1 MTEEKQVYELAVS
14 SGLPVPMVSIQV
26 WAERRKQFNEWVNSQ
41 LREDVDFGVVPGASK
56 PSLLKPG
63 AEKILQLYG
72 CLLNLVITG
81 EDCDPST
88 GYYNVNCRAEALTIQ
103 GGQLIGVGVGR
114 CCSFESKYRWRWD
127 YWRKS
132 SPPPDVEGWETF
144 WDKKANTEKYR
155 RRLENR
161 DLIDQW
167 NTVLKMAKKRAAVD
181 LALTISGASEKFT
194 QDVEDFAED
203 DGKGKHPA
211 ATASPAR
218 ISQAINAT
226 TRLTQDLISKKGA
239 APTPPSAES
248 PVPTSSEPSAQP
260 SAATAGNGKRPA
272 KVDTKA
278 STTPDRPWS
287 AEYIRE
293 MLGKVIEKR
302 YAGNIGEPNP
312 KQLGLVVGLLGQD
325 QERHVLLDYM
335 FGIKSSRELKHCHVC
350 ALLDWLK
357 PVRDGDSGPYRVDFT
372 TEVERTSIVEQAL
385 RDAGQLPLLEELPGE
400 EAWGTPGDPDV
411 AKM

>member
-1 MTEEKQVYELAVS
+1 MTEEKERYELAMS
-14 SGLPVPMVSIQV
+14 TPVPMVSIQA

-127 YWRKS
+127 YWRKA
-132 SPPPDVEGWETF
+132 SPPPDGEGWETF
-144 WDKKANTEKYR
+144 WDKKANAEKYR

-194 QDVEDFAED
+194 QDVEDFAD
-203 DGKGKHPA
+203 DEGRAKQAAATGSPKGRVTTVPAPKQPAAPSSPPSSEPPAPTSGEPPAQPPA
-211 ATASPAR
+211 ATAS
-218 ISQAINAT
+218 
-226 TRLTQDLISKKGA
+226 
-239 APTPPSAES
+239 
-248 PVPTSSEPSAQP
+248 
-260 SAATAGNGKRPA
+260 NGKRPA
-272 KVDTKA
+272 KVDTKV

-302 YAGNIGEPNP
+302 YAGNTGEPNP

-335 FGIKSSRELKHCHVC
+335 FGIKTSRELKHCHVC

-372 TEVERTSIVEQAL
+372 TEVERTGIVDQAL
-385 RDAGQLPLLEELPGE
+385 RDAGQLPLPDDLPVQDGQNL
-400 EAWGTPGDPDV
+400 
-411 AKM
+411 

>member
-1 MTEEKQVYELAVS
+1 MTEEKERYELATS
-14 SGLPVPMVSIQV
+14 TPMPMVSIQA

-114 CCSFESKYRWRWD
+114 CCSFESKYRWRWE
-127 YWRKS
+127 YWRRPSDGQKS
-132 SPPPDVEGWETF
+132 TLPPDGEGWETF

-203 DGKGKHPA
+203 DGKTKHPA
-211 ATASPAR
+211 AIVTPKGKTTTAAVPKQAAAPAPEPPAPASSESPAE
-218 ISQAINAT
+218 Q
-226 TRLTQDLISKKGA
+226 
-239 APTPPSAES
+239 
-248 PVPTSSEPSAQP
+248 
-260 SAATAGNGKRPA
+260 SAATASNGKRPA
-272 KVDTKA
+272 KVDTK
-278 STTPDRPWS
+278 PDRPWS

-335 FGIKSSRELKHCHVC
+335 FGIKTSRELKHCHVC

-357 PVRDGDSGPYRVDFT
+357 PVRDGDSGPYRIDFT
-372 TEVERTSIVEQAL
+372 TEVERTGIVDQAL
-385 RDAGQLPLLEELPGE
+385 RDAGQLPLPDDLP
-400 EAWGTPGDPDV
+400 V
-411 AKM
+411 